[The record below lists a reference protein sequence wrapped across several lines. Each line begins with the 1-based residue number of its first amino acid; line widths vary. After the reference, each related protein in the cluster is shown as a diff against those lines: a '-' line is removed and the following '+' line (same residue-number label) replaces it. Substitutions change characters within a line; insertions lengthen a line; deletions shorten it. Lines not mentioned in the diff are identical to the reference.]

1 MNIPSFMHNLFLEA
15 SSDETLT
22 SFCCLSEKVKHE
34 IQKEFYNIL
43 FTNQEYTKRHNPYD
57 QEIREMAS
65 IRSGD
70 TDRLLKSWKEEY
82 PGEIGTL
89 AKTPLR
95 QAKNHGIVLV
105 TIASRAALEAGLL
118 PEISYSLSDVYIQK
132 IEEALSPEVAFQL
145 GRLAE
150 YQYAI
155 LVNEFKNKKT
165 THTVRKNSKVN
176 NCKDYIF
183 SHLHEKISIA
193 EIAKELQVSKNY
205 LCDLFKKEEGITI
218 GQYILQQKIRSIQN
232 MLIYSP
238 YTYSEIASYFGF
250 SSQSHLGQLFKKVTG
265 MTLHQYRE
273 IYGVSAAQEF
283 SSGPSQ

>member
-1 MNIPSFMHNLFLEA
+1 MNINSLMRSLFFDDDTAAKEMA
-15 SSDETLT
+15 YFS
-22 SFCCLSEKVKHE
+22 CLNSRMKHE

-43 FTNQEYTKRHNPYD
+43 FKNQEYTRKHNPYD
-57 QEIREMAS
+57 QEIRETS
-65 IRSGD
+65 GIRNGD
-70 TDRLLKSWKEEY
+70 TEKLLKSWEEEY

-95 QAKNHGIVLV
+95 QSKNHGIVLV
-105 TIASRAALEAGLL
+105 TIASRAALEGGLP
-118 PEISYSLSDVYIQK
+118 PEISYSLSDIYIQK
-132 IEEALSPEVAFQL
+132 IEDAPSPEAAFQL

-165 THTVRKNSKVN
+165 APGARKNSKVN

-183 SHLHEKISIA
+183 SHLHEKISISDIA
-193 EIAKELQVSKNY
+193 EELQMNKNY
-205 LCDLFKKEEGITI
+205 LCELFKKEEGVTI

-232 MLIYSP
+232 MLIYSH

-250 SSQSHLGQLFKKVTG
+250 SSQSHLGQQFKKMTG

-273 IYGVSAAQEF
+273 TYGIHFMHS
-283 SSGPSQ
+283 P